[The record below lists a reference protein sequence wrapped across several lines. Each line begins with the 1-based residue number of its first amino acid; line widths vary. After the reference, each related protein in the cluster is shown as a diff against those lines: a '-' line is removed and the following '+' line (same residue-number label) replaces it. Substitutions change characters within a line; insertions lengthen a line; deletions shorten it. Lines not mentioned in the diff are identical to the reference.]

1 MRSAVQF
8 SAQTLVIYT
17 ANSISIEELLNWER
31 LVLHKLKWDTCAV
44 TPHDFLP
51 HLLANADNADNADN
65 AAVRET
71 AARFIALACTDVRFC
86 AVPASM
92 VAGACLVAAL
102 KARGRLSGAGAQA
115 AALERVRACTG
126 IDVECLG
133 EVERQVEEV
142 VAASMAVRFEFVGES
157 QSDYSNIEIKTF

>member
-31 LVLHKLKWDTCAV
+31 FVLHKLKWDTCAV

-51 HLLANADNADNADN
+51 HLLARLDNADND

-71 AARFIALACTDVRFC
+71 VARFIALACTDMRFC

-115 AALERVRACTG
+115 QILEGVRACTG

-142 VAASMAVRFEFVGES
+142 VAASMAVRFEFVGEE
-157 QSDYSNIEIKTF
+157 QSDYSGVEIRTF